1 MVLSVDVVLPR
12 TLAEALER
20 RAAEPESVPIAGGT
34 DLMFEIN
41 FDKIRPQTLIDVSH
55 LRELRE
61 LRSDGDGHV
70 FLGAGVTYSRILRE
84 LPHQRALAQAS
95 RGVGS
100 PQIRNAGTIG
110 GNLGTAS
117 PAGEALPVLAAHDA
131 EIGLVA
137 GDRERWLPWNE
148 FLVGVKRTTL
158 QPDELIIGA
167 RYRAL
172 SGPQSY
178 SKVGTRNAMVIS
190 IAMLCFAM
198 DPPSRTVRV
207 ALGAVAPTAVR
218 ATDAETFLAAELER
232 AGAWDELTAPVPN
245 DVADGFAERVVAAA
259 TPIDDVR
266 GTAAY
271 RLHALRV
278 LARRALGWAMQ
289 ERADEAMVS

>member
-1 MVLSVDVVLPR
+1 VVLSVDVVLPR
-12 TLAEALER
+12 TLDEALER

-34 DLMFEIN
+34 DLMVEIN
-41 FDKIRPQTLIDVSH
+41 FDRIRPQTLIDVSH
-55 LRELRE
+55 LSELRE
-61 LRSDGDGHV
+61 LRSDDGEV
-70 FLGAGVTYSRILRE
+70 FLGAGVTYSRILHE

-137 GDRERWLPWNE
+137 DGRERWVPWNE

-158 QPDELIIGA
+158 QPDELILGA
-167 RYRAL
+167 RYRSL

-198 DPPSRTVRV
+198 DRPSRTVRV
-207 ALGAVAPTAVR
+207 ALGAVAPTAIR

-232 AGAWDELTAPVPN
+232 VGAWDDLTAPVPD
-245 DVADGFAERVVAAA
+245 DVADGFAERAAA
-259 TPIDDVR
+259 AAAPIDDVR

-271 RLHALRV
+271 RRRAIRV

>member
-1 MVLSVDVVLPR
+1 MEVVLPR
-12 TLAEALER
+12 TLEEALER
-20 RAAEPESVPIAGGT
+20 RADDPETVPIAGGT
-34 DLMFEIN
+34 DLMVEIN
-41 FDKIRPQTLIDVSH
+41 FDKIRPQTLIDVAR
-55 LRELRE
+55 LPELRE
-61 LRSDGDGHV
+61 MRANDSDV
-70 FLGAGVTYSRILRE
+70 FLGSGVTYSRILRE
-84 LPHQRALAQAS
+84 LPHQRALAQSS

-131 EIGLVA
+131 EIGLIAA
-137 GDRERWLPWNE
+137 GGRERWVPWNE

-158 QPDELIIGA
+158 QPDELILGA
-167 RYRAL
+167 RYRTL

-198 DPPSRTVRV
+198 DRQSRAVRV
-207 ALGAVAPTAVR
+207 ALGAVAPTAIR
-218 ATDAETFLAAELER
+218 ATDGETYLAAELER
-232 AGAWDELTAPVPN
+232 AGTWDDLAAPLPD
-245 DVADGFAERVVAAA
+245 DVTDGFAERVSAAA
-259 TPIDDVR
+259 APIDDVR

-271 RLHALRV
+271 RRHAVRV

>member
-1 MVLSVDVVLPR
+1 VNVVLPR
-12 TLAEALER
+12 TLDEAIER
-20 RAAEPESVPIAGGT
+20 RAADSESVPIAGGT
-34 DLMFEIN
+34 DLMVEIN
-41 FDKIRPQTLIDVSH
+41 FDKIRPRTLIDVSR
-55 LRELRE
+55 LLELRE
-61 LRSDGDGHV
+61 VRAQDGDL
-70 FLGAGVTYSRILRE
+70 FLGAGLTYSRILRE

-131 EIGLVA
+131 EIGLISV
-137 GDRERWLPWNE
+137 GGRERWVPWNA

-158 QPDELIIGA
+158 EPDELILGA
-167 RYRAL
+167 RFRTL
-172 SGPQSY
+172 VGPQSY

-198 DPPSRTVRV
+198 DAPSRTVRV
-207 ALGAVAPTAVR
+207 ALGAVAPTAIR
-218 ATDAETFLAAELER
+218 ATKAEAYLADELDR
-232 AGAWDELTAPVPN
+232 AGAWDDLAAPLP
-245 DVADGFAERVVAAA
+245 DAVADEFAEVVAGAA

-266 GTAAY
+266 GSAAY
-271 RLHALRV
+271 RRHALRV
-278 LARRALGWAMQ
+278 LARRALVWAMQ

>member
-1 MVLSVDVVLPR
+1 MVLSVDVVLPH
-12 TLAEALER
+12 TLDEALER
-20 RAAEPESVPIAGGT
+20 RASEPESVPIAGGT
-34 DLMFEIN
+34 DLMVEIN

-55 LRELRE
+55 LPELRE
-61 LRSDGDGHV
+61 LRSDDVEV

-137 GDRERWLPWNE
+137 GGRERWLPWNE

-158 QPDELIIGA
+158 QPDELILGA

-198 DPPSRTVRV
+198 DRPSRTVRV

-218 ATDAETFLAAELER
+218 ATDAEKFLAAELER
-232 AGAWDELTAPVPN
+232 AGAWDELTAPVP
-245 DVADGFAERVVAAA
+245 DDAADGFAERVVAAA

-271 RLHALRV
+271 RRYAVRV

>member
-1 MVLSVDVVLPR
+1 VDVVLPR
-12 TLAEALER
+12 TLEEALER
-20 RAAEPESVPIAGGT
+20 RAADPESVPVAGGT
-34 DLMFEIN
+34 DLMVEIN
-41 FDKIRPQTLIDVSH
+41 FDKIRPTTLIDVSR
-55 LRELRE
+55 LPELRE
-61 LRSDGDGHV
+61 LRSNDGEL
-70 FLGAGVTYSRILRE
+70 FLGAGVTYSRIMRE

-117 PAGEALPVLAAHDA
+117 PAGESLPVLAAHDA
-131 EIGLVA
+131 EIGVVA
-137 GDRERWLPWNE
+137 AGGRERWVPWNT
-148 FLVGVKRTTL
+148 FLVGVKRTAL
-158 QPDELIIGA
+158 ELDELIVGA
-167 RYRAL
+167 RFRTL

-198 DPPSRTVRV
+198 DTPSRTVRV
-207 ALGAVAPTAVR
+207 ALGAVAPTAIR
-218 ATDAETFLAAELER
+218 ATKAEAYLADELER
-232 AGAWDELTAPVPN
+232 AGAWDDLTAPLR
-245 DVADGFAERVVAAA
+245 DAVADEFAEMVAAAA

-271 RLHALRV
+271 RRHAVGV

>member
-1 MVLSVDVVLPR
+1 MDVVLPR
-12 TLAEALER
+12 TLDEALER

-34 DLMFEIN
+34 DLMVEIN

-55 LRELRE
+55 LSELRE
-61 LRSDGDGHV
+61 SRSDDGEV

-137 GDRERWLPWNE
+137 DGRERWLPWNE

-158 QPDELIIGA
+158 QPDELILGA
-167 RYRAL
+167 RFRTL

-178 SKVGTRNAMVIS
+178 SKIGTRNAMVIS
-190 IAMLCFAM
+190 ISMLCFAM
-198 DPPSRTVRV
+198 DRPGRTVRV

-232 AGAWDELTAPVPN
+232 AGAWDELTAPVPD

-266 GTAAY
+266 GTARYRVHTLSVMARRTLTWAWAAY
-271 RLHALRV
+271 RRT
-278 LARRALGWAMQ
+278 
-289 ERADEAMVS
+289 

>member
-1 MVLSVDVVLPR
+1 MLD
-12 TLAEALER
+12 EALER
-20 RAAEPESVPIAGGT
+20 RAADPECVPIAGGT
-34 DLMFEIN
+34 DLMVEIN
-41 FDKIRPQTLIDVSH
+41 FDKIRPQTLIDVSR
-55 LRELRE
+55 LPELRAM
-61 LRSDGDGHV
+61 RSSNGDV
-70 FLGAGVTYSRILRE
+70 FLGAGVTYTRILRE

-131 EIGLVA
+131 EIGLIAA
-137 GDRERWLPWNE
+137 GGRERWMPWNE

-158 QPDELIIGA
+158 APDELILGA
-167 RYRAL
+167 RYRPL

-198 DPPSRTVRV
+198 DTASRTVRV
-207 ALGAVAPTAVR
+207 ALGAVAPTAIR
-218 ATDAETFLAAELER
+218 ASDAEMYLGGELER
-232 AGAWDELTAPVPN
+232 AGAWDDLTASLPD
-245 DVADGFAERVVAAA
+245 DVADAFADRVSAAS

-271 RLHALRV
+271 RRHAVRV